1 MLFPAEA
8 DYRRWFER
16 AGFTEVSVVHV
27 APEWHAGPASS
38 YGLAIAGVKPAPGA
52 SPLALGPAAAE
63 RVDEPMTARRR
74 AAFAGRFVAGSAAGA
89 AFVPVAAVLAL
100 RARLRGRA

>member
-1 MLFPAEA
+1 
-8 DYRRWFER
+8 
-16 AGFTEVSVVHV
+16 
-27 APEWHAGPASS
+27 
-38 YGLAIAGVKPAPGA
+38 
-52 SPLALGPAAAE
+52 
-63 RVDEPMTARRR
+63 MTARRR